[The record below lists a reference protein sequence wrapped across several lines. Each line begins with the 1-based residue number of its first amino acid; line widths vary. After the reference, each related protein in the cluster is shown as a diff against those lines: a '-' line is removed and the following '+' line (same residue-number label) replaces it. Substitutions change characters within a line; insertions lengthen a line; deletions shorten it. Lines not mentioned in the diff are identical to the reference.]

1 MKTLPVGLQ
10 LYTVRSEMEKDVAA
24 TLKAVKAAGYDYV
37 EPAGLFGLTGEQ
49 FRALLDETGLKAI
62 CAHVALAEMLADTDK
77 CLDTYKTI
85 GCEYIAVPY
94 LAEGQ
99 RPGDEGFDEVL
110 KSIDKIGAACAAK
123 GLVLVYHNHDFEFKK
138 MPDGRYGLD
147 YMYETISPE
156 HLQTELDTCWVNA
169 GVYEKLGIAV
179 FYICAVSGRAGK
191 HGYSFKHGKITT
203 LSENIADCLKDLAVG
218 KQQKICTVAEH
229 YYYERQKDYNRRSHI
244 FLALLRHFLNMLFGQ
259 TLGRICVCYTVFHI
273 QVYIKARSDDRK
285 CGVYPDYRQKHTHI
299 GIDINS
305 ADDTEVYEKRKNI
318 FDFLLTR
325 HIIFSL

>member
-123 GLVLVYHNHDFEFKK
+123 GLVLV
-138 MPDGRYGLD
+138 
-147 YMYETISPE
+147 
-156 HLQTELDTCWVNA
+156 
-169 GVYEKLGIAV
+169 
-179 FYICAVSGRAGK
+179 
-191 HGYSFKHGKITT
+191 
-203 LSENIADCLKDLAVG
+203 
-218 KQQKICTVAEH
+218 
-229 YYYERQKDYNRRSHI
+229 
-244 FLALLRHFLNMLFGQ
+244 
-259 TLGRICVCYTVFHI
+259 
-273 QVYIKARSDDRK
+273 
-285 CGVYPDYRQKHTHI
+285 
-299 GIDINS
+299 
-305 ADDTEVYEKRKNI
+305 
-318 FDFLLTR
+318 
-325 HIIFSL
+325 